1 MFEQDIE
8 KLQKYYDLVI
18 EYLVT
23 YSFQLVGALII
34 FILFLWLAAKFSN
47 WFKGFLLTKRVDIT
61 LSQFLANILKVAV
74 LAIGI
79 VIALGKIGISITPLV
94 AAIGAISLGAGLALQ
109 GMLSNYGAGLAIIL
123 TRPFKVGNTITI
135 QNVTG
140 VVKEVRLPNTV
151 LVNEEEED
159 IIIPNKYLIG
169 DILHNSYENKLVDMS
184 IGISYDSD
192 PKLAIATINHVLA
205 GFDWVDS
212 SKPAQIGID
221 EFGDSA
227 INIGVRYWVP
237 TTRFFELK
245 YQANLAIFEQLK
257 ANGIK
262 IPFPQR
268 EVRLLQ

>member
-8 KLQKYYDLVI
+8 KLQKYYDMAI

-34 FILFLWLAAKFSN
+34 FVLFLWLASKFSGLM
-47 WFKGFLLTKRVDIT
+47 KKFLLNKQVDIT
-61 LSQFLANILKVAV
+61 LSQFLSNLLKIAV

-79 VIALGKIGISITPLV
+79 IIALGKIGISITPFV

-123 TRPFKVGNTITI
+123 TRPFKVGNTITV
-135 QNVTG
+135 QDVTG
-140 VVKEVRLPNTV
+140 VVQEIRLANT
-151 LVNEEEED
+151 LLINEEKQD
-159 IIIPNKYLIG
+159 IVIPNKYLIG
-169 DILHNSYENKLVDMS
+169 DILYNSYENKLVDS
-184 IGISYDSD
+184 SVGISYDSD
-192 PKLAIATINHVLA
+192 PHKAIEVISNILADFKGIDNNN
-205 GFDWVDS
+205 
-212 SKPAQIGID
+212 PAQIGID
-221 EFGDSA
+221 EFGDSS

-237 TTRFFELK
+237 TTQFFELK
-245 YQANLAIFEQLK
+245 YQVNGKIYEQLK

-268 EVRLLQ
+268 EVRILS